1 MSRGTEAP
9 ISAEPVRTTTTQRTR
24 CQLTPRRADP
34 ACWRSAEGRTTCL
47 ASGAGSSVRAGATA
61 DTLLPVFRGGG
72 GVGRF
77 LRGAFP
83 GAAGEAPARGGRG
96 ASVRGPEASR
106 SARVRITVAARPPL
120 WSSPAAVA
128 ERRAAST
135 ARYSAGVGRSLGAAD
150 ASTAS
155 RAPGPACRTGL
166 VGRGRANSLRSCS
179 KRAHIGHSSAAS
191 RANS

>member
-1 MSRGTEAP
+1 MTRGTEAP
-9 ISAEPVRTTTTQRTR
+9 ISAEPVRTTTTQRPR
-24 CQLTPRRADP
+24 RHLTSRRADP
-34 ACWRSAEGRTTCL
+34 ACLRSATGPTTCV
-47 ASGAGSSVRAGATA
+47 ASGAGSAVCAGATA
-61 DTLLPVFRGGG
+61 DTVFPVLRGGG
-72 GVGRF
+72 GVGPL
-77 LRGAFP
+77 LRRAFS
-83 GAAGEAPARGGRG
+83 GAAGEAPAGGGRG
-96 ASVRGPEASR
+96 ATERGPEASR
-106 SARVRITVAARPPL
+106 SARVRITMAAFPPP

-166 VGRGRANSLRSCS
+166 VGRGRANSMRGCS